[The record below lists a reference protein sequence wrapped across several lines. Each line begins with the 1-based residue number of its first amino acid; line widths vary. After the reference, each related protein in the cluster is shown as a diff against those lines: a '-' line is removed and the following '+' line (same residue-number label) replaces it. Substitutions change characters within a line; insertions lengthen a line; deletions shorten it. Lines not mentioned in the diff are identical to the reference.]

1 MVSAMTK
8 LVYLDSS
15 DFSKLSAPDQELTK
29 ENLAVLRA
37 LREHKRA
44 GTANFFMSAV
54 HLSEAVHAAEVHK
67 QAAVRRAELMRELC
81 GANILRFPTELPR
94 LELQKALRGEKGIR
108 LSIDEITSKQGE
120 WFGTDVPLDG
130 MDERRDNLRQ
140 EVYSQL
146 DKLPRK
152 ERRKLRSELDL
163 QRRSSREKWRELLL
177 TDGTEADREVA

>member
-1 MVSAMTK
+1 
-8 LVYLDSS
+8 
-15 DFSKLSAPDQELTK
+15 
-29 ENLAVLRA
+29 
-37 LREHKRA
+37 
-44 GTANFFMSAV
+44 
-54 HLSEAVHAAEVHK
+54 
-67 QAAVRRAELMRELC
+67 
-81 GANILRFPTELPR
+81 
-94 LELQKALRGEKGIR
+94 
-108 LSIDEITSKQGE
+108 
-120 WFGTDVPLDG
+120 